1 MKRIIAV
8 IALLFLFAGNVWA
21 TDQTIKATEEMV
33 GSGHATKSDTL
44 NRLTLVEHNTDGT
57 HKNIPGHV
65 VQVVNFSTSDHATGT
80 TVLPY
85 DNTIPQ
91 KTEGDQYLS
100 VSITPKSAANYLLIV
115 VNAYGGHSAALT
127 HCTVALFQDDT
138 ANALAAQG
146 WYTSET
152 QGSISRGINLIYKMT
167 AGTDTATTFKVRMG
181 GSQPGTFTFNGYN
194 GAALYGGVSVS
205 SITIYEIAA

>member
-21 TDQTIKATEEMV
+21 TDLTIKATEEMV

-57 HKNIPGHV
+57 HKNIPGYV

-91 KTEGDQYLS
+91 KTEGHQYIS
-100 VSITPKSAANYLLIV
+100 VSITPKSATN
-115 VNAYGGHSAALT
+115 
-127 HCTVALFQDDT
+127 
-138 ANALAAQG
+138 
-146 WYTSET
+146 
-152 QGSISRGINLIYKMT
+152 
-167 AGTDTATTFKVRMG
+167 
-181 GSQPGTFTFNGYN
+181 
-194 GAALYGGVSVS
+194 
-205 SITIYEIAA
+205 